1 MAKVLTTDS
10 TIDCGHEGTVGTSSS
25 AKLRVD
31 GAAVLVETGVA
42 GKTIAGCTQTGG
54 PPTPCTAVA
63 AISSGRA
70 TKLTAGGQP
79 VMLDTL
85 SGTTNGAPV
94 GALSATAG
102 QDRLTAR

>member
-1 MAKVLTTDS
+1 MPKVLTTDS
-10 TIDCGHEGTVGTSSS
+10 TIDCGHEGTVGTSSA

-31 GAAVLVETGVA
+31 GARVLVETGIA
-42 GKTIAGCTQTGG
+42 GKTISNCTQTGG
-54 PPTPCTAVA
+54 PPTPCSAVV
-63 AISSGRA
+63 AITSGRA

-85 SGTTNGAPV
+85 TGTTNGGPP

-102 QDRLTAR
+102 QSRMTAV